1 MTRSSSLAS
10 PSATVI
16 SISGKFVSVAAPGPN
31 PPPDSS
37 RVRLSSVPAPPVM
50 EMESVLVVVA
60 APHAVG
66 VAPKWSAPPT
76 TTSVASPL
84 RSMVAVTAFVPAL
97 YEQDSAAASAG
108 KTAMTKKIAPVRTT
122 IRMCALG
129 GRTVLRAAT
138 DIGQYPWVRLGA
150 TRGSPVRPRV

>member
-1 MTRSSSLAS
+1 M
-10 PSATVI
+10 
-16 SISGKFVSVAAPGPN
+16 F
-31 PPPDSS
+31 
-37 RVRLSSVPAPPVM
+37 
-50 EMESVLVVVA
+50 VVVA
-60 APHAVG
+60 APHAAG

-76 TTSVASPL
+76 TTSVASPPG
-84 RSMVAVTAFVPAL
+84 SMVAVTAFVVAL

-138 DIGQYPWVRLGA
+138 DIGQYPWVRLGQP
-150 TRGSPVRPRV
+150 TDRRSVRRSSTARI